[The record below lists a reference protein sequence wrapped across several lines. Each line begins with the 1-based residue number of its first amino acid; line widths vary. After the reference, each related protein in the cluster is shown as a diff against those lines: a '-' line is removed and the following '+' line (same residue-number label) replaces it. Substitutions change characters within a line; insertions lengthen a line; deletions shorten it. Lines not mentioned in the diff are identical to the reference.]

1 MLKDTLKKFGY
12 PDTLIKEY
20 SHWIVLLRQ
29 SQVTLGSLILISKEE
44 VTQFPQL
51 SQRAFSELR
60 QVSGDIETAL
70 KSAFQYDKI
79 NYLMLMMVDR
89 EVHYHVIPRYTT
101 PTVFGKATFTDQG
114 WPGAP
119 DLKSYVAPNTD
130 LLVALRD
137 HIKKAFPA

>member
-12 PDTLIKEY
+12 PDTLI
-20 SHWIVLLRQ
+20 
-29 SQVTLGSLILISKEE
+29 KEE